1 MSAIVRPTRARQPI
15 PRRLHLLLRDGTAV
29 DGMVKVG
36 ADQSLVAFLN
46 SRAGW
51 MTVTQARRANVDEPE
66 GFMIVQTEQVVMAS
80 APEGKVQVGTS
91 AGMDDRLVE
100 FVLIGGRSVR
110 GYVPVAPGQRL
121 TDCVAVSGR
130 FISVSLARLFPE
142 GTDVGD
148 VAVHTGAIAI
158 VRDLQGAAPEPE

>member
-1 MSAIVRPTRARQPI
+1 MSSIVRPTRARQPI

-29 DGMVKVG
+29 DGIVKVG
-36 ADQSLVAFLN
+36 SDQSLVAFLN

-51 MTVTQARRANVDEPE
+51 MTVTQARRANIDEPE

-80 APEGKVQVGTS
+80 APEGKVQVGTT

-148 VAVHTGAIAI
+148 VAVQTGAIAI
-158 VRDLQGAAPEPE
+158 VRDLHGAAPEPE